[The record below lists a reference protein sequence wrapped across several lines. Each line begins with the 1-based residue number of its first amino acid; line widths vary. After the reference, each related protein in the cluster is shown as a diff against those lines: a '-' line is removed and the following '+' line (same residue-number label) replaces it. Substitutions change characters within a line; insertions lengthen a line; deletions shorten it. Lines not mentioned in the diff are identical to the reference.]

1 MPKQQKKKKSKVIKQ
16 KQKQQISIVINS
28 NNRSKR
34 TTVPRPPPPPPP
46 QAPRNNPPVVNI
58 MGDSRPQVSPSGN
71 FSGIGQ
77 QNRIFANDSA
87 LEQRLARLLKFE
99 NDQSANATP
108 ALSNAKVLAPSRARA
123 TSPYSVKFQAPP
135 SNPVLNSDFFNTR
148 RKDYEDA
155 LTQSGNDGRSPLQA
169 LREQGDDEEKQQDR
183 DDIDETKSNLS
194 FMERGIQKAKNFFT
208 PKPNIQTQVRPEINT
223 LENVYIKQEPKTP
236 MSSDLTVRD
245 QEMFNDDEE
254 EDALITAEIDKPWKK
269 MKRIEKREWAL
280 ANRGGG
286 NEDVRYS
293 EDEID
298 KMLVPQLNEI
308 YADVLLARQN
318 TLANAKRI

>member
-1 MPKQQKKKKSKVIKQ
+1 MPKELKKKKPKVIKQKQ

-58 MGDSRPQVSPSGN
+58 MGETRPQVSPSGN

-87 LEQRLARLLKFE
+87 LEQRLSRLLKFE

-108 ALSNAKVLAPSRARA
+108 ALSNTKVLSPQPPQPPPRA
-123 TSPYSVKFQAPP
+123 TSPYKVKFQAPP
-135 SNPVLNSDFFNTR
+135 SNPVMNLDFFNTR
-148 RKDYEDA
+148 RKAYEDA
-155 LTQSGNDGRSPLQA
+155 Q
-169 LREQGDDEEKQQDR
+169 EQKAQDDEEKQQEP
-183 DDIDETKSNLS
+183 DDIDETKSTPSLMDRAIS
-194 FMERGIQKAKNFFT
+194 FFK
-208 PKPNIQTQVRPEINT
+208 PKPNPLVQVSPI
-223 LENVYIKQEPKTP
+223 ENRLDDVYIKE
-236 MSSDLTVRD
+236 
-245 QEMFNDDEE
+245 EGEE
-254 EDALITAEIDKPWKK
+254 EKKEPATAYPASPPQHQELNKDNLGELDKPWNK

-280 ANRGGG
+280 ANRGDGA
-286 NEDVRYS
+286 EYVKHT

-298 KMLVPQLNEI
+298 SMLVGPLNEL
-308 YADVLLARQN
+308 YAGVILARRQ
-318 TLANAKRI
+318 TLDNSKRI